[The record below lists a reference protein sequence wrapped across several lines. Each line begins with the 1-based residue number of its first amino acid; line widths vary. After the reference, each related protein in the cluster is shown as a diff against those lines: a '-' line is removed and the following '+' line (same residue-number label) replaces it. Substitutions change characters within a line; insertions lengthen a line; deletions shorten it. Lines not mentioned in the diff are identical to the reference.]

1 MTTKLTQEDALAWA
15 AQRKRA
21 DETTM
26 IVSCP
31 CCESIIAVYL
41 QTSATKELVPDTMIA
56 KQRPLPE

>member
-1 MTTKLTQEDALAWA
+1 MNTKMSPEEALAWA

-56 KQRPLPE
+56 KLRPPPE